1 MGNTDQNLHRFL
13 TPLLRLTQIF
23 AFVLKEGYPTYH
35 LCVQCFSQL
44 SFDSEMYT
52 KSATADD
59 FVYISETN
67 ESCEKHSTQR

>member
-1 MGNTDQNLHRFL
+1 MFKMTESKGHDISEGTVQINCSKG
-13 TPLLRLTQIF
+13 RLS
-23 AFVLKEGYPTYH
+23 YH
-35 LCVQCFSQL
+35 LWVECFSQL
-44 SFDSEMYT
+44 SFDSEVYT